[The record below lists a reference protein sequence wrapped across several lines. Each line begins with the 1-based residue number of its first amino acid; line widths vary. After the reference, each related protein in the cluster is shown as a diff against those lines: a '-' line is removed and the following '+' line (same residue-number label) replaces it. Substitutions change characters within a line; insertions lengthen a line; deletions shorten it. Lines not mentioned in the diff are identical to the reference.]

1 MTAAVAV
8 TKVQLRI
15 LRNDPWFL
23 VIMFGMPLVV
33 MPLLKDTIG
42 LSLVSSGFEG
52 ATGAELVVP
61 GQAVLFGFF
70 VGGSAGFCV
79 FREHGWKTWDRLR
92 ASQAPPA
99 ALLAGIALPWVV
111 ILTAYQAMLFV
122 VGALVLDLRFNGGS
136 PFAALLVMIG
146 YSILVTSF
154 IMWASSSFRTVHQ
167 LNAVQNVGAM
177 AFGGLGGAL
186 VPLEQLPGWAETIA
200 PATPAYWAMDGFRA
214 VLLESG
220 GVGDVLV
227 PLAVMVGAG
236 LVFTALAVRRFRA
249 DETKEF
255 FA

>member
-1 MTAAVAV
+1 MTAALAV

-23 VIMFGMPLVV
+23 VVMFGMPLVV
-33 MPLLKDTIG
+33 MPLFKDTIG
-42 LSLVSSGFEG
+42 LSLIESGFEN

-79 FREHGWKTWDRLR
+79 FREHGWRTWDRLR

-99 ALLAGIALPWVV
+99 ALLAGIATPWVV
-111 ILTAYQAMLFV
+111 ILTGYQTMLLL
-122 VGALVLDLRFNGGS
+122 VGGLTLDLRFNGGS
-136 PFAALLVMIG
+136 PLAVLAVMVAYSTLV
-146 YSILVTSF
+146 VSF

-186 VPLEQLPGWAETIA
+186 VPIEQLPGWAEAIA
-200 PATPAYWAMDGFRA
+200 PATPAYWAMQGYRSVFLEAAGIGDVVTPVVVMGLAGAVFA
-214 VLLESG
+214 VL
-220 GVGDVLV
+220 
-227 PLAVMVGAG
+227 AA
-236 LVFTALAVRRFRA
+236 RRFRA